1 MTDRLRGIG
10 GKYWGEQG
18 WRSDVSDL
26 THWWNFKPRPRDK
39 RDTIYVAC
47 ILQNA
52 TVPMLDPLMGGHM
65 GVMTILEDLSN
76 IT

>member
-1 MTDRLRGIG
+1 MTGRLRGVG

-18 WRSDVSDL
+18 WRSDVSGL
-26 THWWNFKPRPRDK
+26 TQCWNSMPRLRDK
-39 RDTIYVAC
+39 RDTTYVAW

-52 TVPMLDPLMGGHM
+52 IVPMSDPLKGGPI
-65 GVMTILEDLSN
+65 GVVTILEDLSN